1 MTISKL
7 PSLGQNDFRTP
18 GFNKSEY
25 NWFRIVTQRIQQLD
39 ILADVADV
47 TLTSVTFPTVTSAD
61 AATQTGSYVQANV
74 QSIATLANELK
85 ADFNAAMALL
95 QTQNAELA
103 ILKDALNE
111 ALTALRQTPVST

>member
-61 AATQTGSYVQANV
+61 AATRTAPTTATTSCPAGSPRGPA
-74 QSIATLANELK
+74 ER
-85 ADFNAAMALL
+85 AAA
-95 QTQNAELA
+95 
-103 ILKDALNE
+103 KPG
-111 ALTALRQTPVST
+111 RGSS